1 MNAVRHDRQMEMYV
15 GLQKQQHKMY
25 GPKKKIR
32 ARQNKRERGI
42 IDIAAQ
48 RKNESIKNLSTGDG

>member
-1 MNAVRHDRQMEMYV
+1 MNAVRHDRQMGFKSNNTRCM
-15 GLQKQQHKMY
+15 GQK
-25 GPKKKIR
+25 KKKIR

>member
-1 MNAVRHDRQMEMYV
+1 MTDRWASKATTQDV
-15 GLQKQQHKMY
+15 WAK
-25 GPKKKIR
+25 KKKIR

>member
-1 MNAVRHDRQMEMYV
+1 MNAVRHDRQMGFKSNNTRCM
-15 GLQKQQHKMY
+15 GQ
-25 GPKKKIR
+25 KKKIR

>member
-1 MNAVRHDRQMEMYV
+1 MGFKSNNTRCMGQ
-15 GLQKQQHKMY
+15 
-25 GPKKKIR
+25 KKKIR